1 MQVINVNGVKAYTA
15 ELYAH
20 TRAEYELAAV
30 LGEVALLSYELRGL
44 ERSRLVVRGVELA
57 HVRSYAGAVCMP
69 VCS

>member
-1 MQVINVNGVKAYTA
+1 M
-15 ELYAH
+15 H